1 MSVTL
6 SPPPKLQFFDSYGN
20 PLSGGLLYSYT
31 AGTSTPLAT
40 YNDASGTTY
49 NTNPIILDSRGEANV
64 WLGAASYKFKLATAA
79 NVEIWTVDNIGGG
92 DQFGT
97 AQFLTGVSGSDTI
110 TATVTS
116 SSFIAYVAGQA
127 FNFVAAAA
135 NTTTSVTL
143 NLNGLGAK
151 SVTKTGSTALAVG
164 DIKIGQLVSVV
175 YDGTRFQLVGAIS
188 LSAPPPIGNS
198 TPNTGAFTTLSAT
211 STVSGAGFTSYL
223 ASPPAIGG
231 TAPST
236 GKFTTL
242 TATSDIYS
250 TQSASPA
257 SVVLTSCDSSSGTS
271 AYSNLQMRR
280 GRGTTAAPAALD
292 SADTIGYLQFY
303 GYNGSAYTSSASF
316 RAIADGAFSGSNNKS
331 YITLNTA
338 QAGTSVVESFRWTA
352 EGDYYV
358 GATSN
363 NLGGGNSTN
372 VGHTF
377 TATGRATHAAT
388 GQSAL
393 VCNRLDSGSVDV
405 TCVSFYRTGTQVGR
419 INMTDTATTYL
430 TSSDYRLKMDVT
442 EMTGALTRV
451 QQMRPVEYLW
461 IAGRKP
467 GSGFIAHELQTV
479 FPDAVSGTKDAV
491 DENGDPDYQSV
502 DYSKLVPTLV
512 AAMQE
517 QQAIIDSLKVRL
529 AKLEAV

>member
-6 SPPPKLQFFDSYGN
+6 SPPPKLQFFDAYGN

-49 NTNPIILDSRGEANV
+49 NTNPVILDSRGEANI

-188 LSAPPPIGNS
+188 LSSPPPIGDV
-198 TPNTGAFTTLSAT
+198 TPNTGAFSTLSAT
-211 STVSGAGFTSYL
+211 STVSGAGFTNYL

-231 TAPST
+231 TAPGT
-236 GKFTTL
+236 GKFTTV
-242 TATSDIYS
+242 TATSDVYS

-257 SVVLTSCDSSSGTS
+257 SVILSSYDSTSASS

-280 GRGTTAAPAALD
+280 GRGTSTAPTAVAANDIL
-292 SADTIGYLQFY
+292 GYLQFY
-303 GYNGSAYTSSASF
+303 GYNGSGWNSTAYFQCYAESAFTAGAGQGTVRLYTTASGVTPSEACRWTSGGNYYINTTSANL
-316 RAIADGAFSGSNNKS
+316 GSG
-331 YITLNTA
+331 NTA
-338 QAGTSVVESFRWTA
+338 
-352 EGDYYV
+352 
-358 GATSN
+358 
-363 NLGGGNSTN
+363 N

-377 TATGRATHAAT
+377 QATGKATHAAS
-388 GQSAL
+388 GASAL
-393 VCNRLDSGSVDV
+393 EVNRLTSDGGA
-405 TCVSFYRTGTQVGR
+405 VSFYRGGTLVGG
-419 INMTDTATTYL
+419 INVDATSTTYS
-430 TSSDYRLKMDVT
+430 TSSDYRLKTDVT
-442 EMTGALTRV
+442 PMTGALALV
-451 QQMRPVEYLW
+451 QQMRPVEYTW
-461 IAGRKP
+461 VNGRKP
-467 GSGFIAHELQTV
+467 GSGFIAHELQSV
-479 FPDAVSGTKDAV
+479 FAGAVSGTKDAI
-491 DENGDPDYQSV
+491 DADGNPEYQGV

>member
-40 YNDASGTTY
+40 YNDASGTTF

-79 NVEIWTVDNIGGG
+79 NVELWTVDNIGGG

-116 SSFIAYVAGQA
+116 SSFIAYAAGQM
-127 FNFVAAAA
+127 FNFVAVAT

-151 SVTKTGSTALAVG
+151 SITQIGAVALSAGS
-164 DIKIGQLVSVV
+164 IKIGQLVTVV
-175 YDGTRFQLVGAIS
+175 YDGAQFQLAGATP
-188 LSAPPPIGNS
+188 LDAPPPIGNS

-211 STVSGAGFTSYL
+211 STISGTGFTNYL

-231 TAPST
+231 TAPGT
-236 GKFTTL
+236 GKFTTV
-242 TATSDIYS
+242 TATSDVYS
-250 TQSASPA
+250 TQNASPA
-257 SVVLTSCDSSSGTS
+257 SVVLSSYDSTSASS

-280 GRGTTAAPAALD
+280 GRGTSSAPTAVASNDIL
-292 SADTIGYLQFY
+292 GYLQFY
-303 GYNGSAYTSSASF
+303 GYNGSGWNSTAYFQCFAESAFTTGSGLSTVRLYTTASGVTPSEACRWTSNGNYYINTTSANL
-316 RAIADGAFSGSNNKS
+316 GSE
-331 YITLNTA
+331 NTA
-338 QAGTSVVESFRWTA
+338 
-352 EGDYYV
+352 
-358 GATSN
+358 
-363 NLGGGNSTN
+363 N

-377 TATGRATHAAT
+377 QATGKATHAAS
-388 GQSAL
+388 GASAL
-393 VCNRLDSGSVDV
+393 EVNRLTSDGGA
-405 TCVSFYRTGTQVGR
+405 VSFYRGGTLVGG
-419 INMTDTATTYL
+419 INVDATSTTYS

-442 EMTGALTRV
+442 PMAGALALV
-451 QQMRPVEYLW
+451 QRMRPVDYLW
-461 IAGRKP
+461 ISNRKP
-467 GSGFIAHELQTV
+467 GSGFLAHELQAV
-479 FPDAVSGTKDAV
+479 FPEAVSGAKDAV
-491 DENGDPDYQSV
+491 DENGEPDYQSV

-512 AAMQE
+512 SAMQE
-517 QQAIIDSLKVRL
+517 QQAIIEDLKARL
-529 AKLEAV
+529 AKLEAA